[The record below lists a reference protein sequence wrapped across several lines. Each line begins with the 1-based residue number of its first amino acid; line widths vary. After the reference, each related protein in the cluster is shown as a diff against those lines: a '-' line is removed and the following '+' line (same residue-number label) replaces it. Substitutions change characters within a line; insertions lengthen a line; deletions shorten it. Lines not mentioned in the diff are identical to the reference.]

1 MHRLPN
7 DSYRSREL
15 QCRLQ
20 AAISTNPDTRKEL
33 ERMAQE
39 YKLWADLLEG
49 KSSEAPQPRSPHL
62 SAAMDARV
70 VRNMD

>member
-1 MHRLPN
+1 MHRPQN
-7 DSYRSREL
+7 DSYRSLEL

-39 YKLWADLLEG
+39 YKLWSDLLKG
-49 KSSEAPQPRSPHL
+49 YSPAAHRPQ
-62 SAAMDARV
+62 
-70 VRNMD
+70 

>member
-1 MHRLPN
+1 MHRPPN
-7 DSYRSREL
+7 DSYRSLEL

-39 YKLWADLLEG
+39 YKLWADLLKG
-49 KSSEAPQPRSPHL
+49 QSSEAEQQRRS
-62 SAAMDARV
+62 V
-70 VRNMD
+70 T

>member
-1 MHRLPN
+1 MHRPPN
-7 DSYRSREL
+7 DSYRSLEL

-20 AAISTNPDTRKEL
+20 AAISTSADTRKEL

-49 KSSEAPQPRSPHL
+49 HSADADQPK
-62 SAAMDARV
+62 
-70 VRNMD
+70 